1 MQKPLLT
8 VNSGLLFS
16 QKFYPI
22 FWVQFLGAFN
32 DNLFKNA
39 LVMLITFRLS
49 HSSLDTGLLI
59 TLAAGLFILPFFLF
73 SSLAGQIAD
82 HYPKRLLI
90 KKIKL
95 LEVLIMLLGG
105 LALLS
110 QELSLLFLT
119 LFLMGSQSA
128 FFGPIKYSIL
138 PEILDTSELLKGNGL
153 FSGSTFIAI
162 LLGTILG
169 GIGVLLEDGLWL
181 MSVVIFIV
189 ALAGYIFS
197 LRVNSDFSG
206 DSTLQIEWNLFSSTK
221 RMIKESRQHKT
232 AFFSVLSISW
242 FWFIGAVLLSQIPVL
257 VKYDLQAND
266 NVVIVFLALFSIGIA
281 LGAGAIGR
289 IMLSQAHI
297 KWHWLMLLG
306 MTATLLLAVV
316 SIANTN
322 FNNLV
327 YLQDAPHGTLLTF
340 TQFIAIWP
348 ASMSLIALGALAV
361 LGGAYIVPL
370 YTLLQTH
377 TPLAVRARM
386 VAVNNIVNA
395 LLMVLSALLLMVGF
409 ALNLSLLN
417 MLCILALLNIIVTIF
432 AFKKRFIVVE

>member
-1 MQKPLLT
+1 MQKPLLPIS
-8 VNSGLLFS
+8 SGLFFS

-39 LVMLITFRLS
+39 LVMLITFKLS

-82 HYPKRLLI
+82 HYPKPILI

-95 LEVLIMLLGG
+95 AEVLIMLLGG
-105 LALLS
+105 VALLS
-110 QELSLLFLT
+110 QELVLLFFT

-138 PEILDTSELLKGNGL
+138 PEILDKPELLKGNGL

-162 LLGTILG
+162 LLGTTLG
-169 GIGVLLEDGLWL
+169 GIGVLLEGGLWL
-181 MSVVIFIV
+181 MSIVILVVAI
-189 ALAGYIFS
+189 AGYIFS
-197 LRVNSDFSG
+197 LGVNSDFSG
-206 DSTLQIEWNLFSSTK
+206 DSTLQLEWNLFSSTQQ
-221 RMIKESRQHKT
+221 MVKESRQHKT

-266 NVVIVFLALFSIGIA
+266 NVVIVFLALFSVGIA
-281 LGAGAIGR
+281 LGAGFIGR
-289 IMLSQAHI
+289 TMQSQAHI
-297 KWHWLMLLG
+297 KWHWMMLLG
-306 MTATLLLAVV
+306 MTLALLLCVW

-322 FNNLV
+322 FSHLI

-340 TQFIAIWP
+340 SQFVSIWP
-348 ASMSLIALGALAV
+348 ASMSLIALGVLAV

-377 TPLAVRARM
+377 TPLTVRARM
-386 VAVNNIVNA
+386 VAVNNIMNA
-395 LLMVLSALLLMVGF
+395 FLMVLSALLLMVGF
-409 ALNLSLLN
+409 ALNLSLMN
-417 MLCILALLNIIVTIF
+417 MLFILALLNTIVMIF
-432 AFKKRFIVVE
+432 VFKKRFIGVE

>member
-1 MQKPLLT
+1 
-8 VNSGLLFS
+8 
-16 QKFYPI
+16 
-22 FWVQFLGAFN
+22 
-32 DNLFKNA
+32 
-39 LVMLITFRLS
+39 MLITFRLS

-82 HYPKRLLI
+82 HYPKPLLI

-138 PEILDTSELLKGNGL
+138 PEILGTSELLKGNGL

>member
-1 MQKPLLT
+1 MLGLLT
-8 VNSGLLFS
+8 
-16 QKFYPI
+16 QKKFYPI

-39 LVMLITFRLS
+39 LVMLITFKLS

-82 HYPKRLLI
+82 HYPKPLLI

-95 LEVLIMLLGG
+95 AEVLIMLLGS

-110 QELSLLFLT
+110 QELGLLFFT

-138 PEILDTSELLKGNGL
+138 PEILDKSELLKGNGL

-169 GIGVLLEDGLWL
+169 GVGVLLDGGLWL
-181 MSVVIFIV
+181 MSIVILVVS
-189 ALAGYIFS
+189 LAGYLFS
-197 LRVNSDFSG
+197 RRVNSEFSG
-206 DSTLQIEWNLFSSTK
+206 DATLQVEWNLFSSTK
-221 RMIKESRQHKT
+221 RMIKESRLHET
-232 AFFSVLSISW
+232 AFFSVISISW

-257 VKYDLQAND
+257 VKYDLHADD

-281 LGAGAIGR
+281 LGAGVIGR
-289 IMLSQAHI
+289 IMPSQVHI
-297 KWHWLMLLG
+297 RWHWLMLLG
-306 MTATLLLAVV
+306 MTVTLLLTVW

-322 FNNLV
+322 FSHLV

-340 TQFIAIWP
+340 GQFVSIWP
-348 ASMSLIALGALAV
+348 ASITLVSLGVLAV

-377 TPLAVRARM
+377 TPLVVRARM
-386 VAVNNIVNA
+386 VAVNNIMNA
-395 LLMVLSALLLMVGF
+395 FLMVLSALLLMAGF
-409 ALNLSLLN
+409 ALNLSLLE
-417 MLCILALLNIIVTIF
+417 MLFILAVLNMVVMIFVFRKRLLGF
-432 AFKKRFIVVE
+432 EQ